1 MLAERR
7 VRIAFA
13 LVGALM
19 VGSWI
24 AYGFEMYSRQ
34 QRQEELRARIE
45 ALEAQI
51 ANTKKLIDQ
60 RKQ

>member
-45 ALEAQI
+45 ALETQI